1 MEKND
6 KTKIYEIAKE
16 IARYYGFSSVNE
28 TFASMP
34 PNSHGNSLKKPYLE
48 AAKEG
53 LPGEI
58 NRPGLMRAYLENNFA
73 VLPHPVMVYHTEPLR
88 KNMEREKY
96 GGKDAVLFALE
107 IIGVSKS
114 IAEALLLKVALMI
127 IQEVGFND
135 LTVEINSLGDRESIS
150 RFNREFT
157 NYYKKRAEEIPA
169 HCRTNLKKD
178 VFKVL
183 ECAQEKC
190 MLFKEHSP
198 KPIASLTE
206 DSRDHFTEVLEFL
219 ESMNAAYRINNCL
232 VGGKDYYT
240 KTIFE
245 IQTECETNDLFPS
258 RKFVRTLARGGR
270 YDDLTKKLGSKKE
283 IPAVGITITLGGLGI
298 VPSKR
303 NLEKKDKKPKVY
315 LIHLGFDAKIKSLGA
330 IEILRKGKIPIYQS
344 LSKDRFS
351 AQIATAESMSIPF
364 MIIIGQKEAL
374 DGTAIIRNMKN
385 RSQETVP
392 MLELPRF
399 VKFLE
404 KEV

>member
-6 KTKIYEIAKE
+6 KTKIYEVATE
-16 IARYYGFSSVNE
+16 IARYYGFSSINE
-28 TFASMP
+28 TFDALPANLNGS
-34 PNSHGNSLKKPYLE
+34 GGKKPHLQ
-48 AAKEG
+48 ATKDG

-58 NRPGLMRAYLENNFA
+58 NRPLLMKTYLDNNFA
-73 VLPHPVMVYHTEPLR
+73 ALPQPVMIYHTEPLR
-88 KNMEREKY
+88 KNMERELY

-135 LTVEINSLGDRESIS
+135 LVVEVNSLGDRESIA
-150 RFNREFT
+150 RFNREFA
-157 NYYKKRAEEIPA
+157 NYYKKRAEEVPS
-169 HCRTNLKKD
+169 HCRANLKKD
-178 VFKVL
+178 VFRVL

-190 MLFKEHSP
+190 MLMKEQAP

-206 DSRDHFTEVLEFL
+206 SSRDHFTEVLEFL

-245 IQTECETNDLFPS
+245 IKTENEANEFYPHK
-258 RKFVRTLARGGR
+258 KFVNVLARGGR
-270 YDDLTKKLGSKKE
+270 YDDLSKKLGCKKE
-283 IPAVGITITLGGLGI
+283 VPSVGITITLGGLGI
-298 VPSKR
+298 VPPKKTV
-303 NLEKKDKKPKVY
+303 EKKDKKPKVY
-315 LIHLGFDAKIKSLGA
+315 LIHLGYDAKIKSLGA

-351 AQIATAESMSIPF
+351 AQIATAESMRIPF

-374 DGTAIIRNMKN
+374 EGTAIIRNMKN

-392 MLELPRF
+392 VIELPRF
-399 VKFLE
+399 VKLFE
-404 KEV
+404 KEN